1 MIQRLKR
8 WAPLLVVLGAI
19 FVLGYPVAFL
29 AGYPMARTQLEDRSR
44 WSQETFRASPPL
56 DTTDPTQ
63 LEFGPDADLGQGLL
77 VRDGAPFSGPYEVGA
92 GGVRLPDAESSL
104 ELAEL
109 DVQPDG
115 SNRVFRVE
123 RSGQGRP
130 LYLDGR
136 LMVEAYEKPPE
147 KPDGKRTTFTF
158 TGSEG
163 TFVLRGE
170 RLVEGE
176 DYTLDGTTL
185 VLEEAPGIWL
195 ALRAEPDW
203 ARPLRVTGD
212 YAWAD
217 DSTLVFRQPPPA
229 GAEVELAERVVRW
242 AERLEGEVDGRNRTF
257 RLSRP
262 RVMPADPERRIYVDD
277 ALLSATERR
286 PRSPP
291 DGQRVTFTFPEPG
304 GIITLDGRALEA
316 GADYT
321 QDGATVTL
329 STPPSRRNRLTQRD
343 YVVQDADVSRL
354 VLAQAPEPGSVVWT
368 DRYTVYD
375 RPKCG
380 TNLVECFL
388 ALPQHPVPLPHWI
401 FTIAPDYLTRYDW
414 SSDRNVARQ
423 GFYTARGTLVA
434 LLAGGFVGLALAILF
449 VLVRPLE
456 RALLPW
462 VIASQTV
469 PIIALVPMLVLIL
482 ANFGVRIQTSILPTA
497 IIGGYLSFFPI
508 SVGAAKGLRSV
519 DPLSLDLM
527 RSYAAK
533 QRHVFFKLR
542 LFAAM
547 PFIFASFKVGAAAS
561 LVGALIAETETSN
574 AKGLGFAILGQ
585 VQAGNVADL
594 WILFILSSLMGI
606 VFVTGVGWL
615 EKLIAP
621 WVRKA

>member
-1 MIQRLKR
+1 MQRLAR
-8 WAPLLVVLGAI
+8 WVPLLVVLAAI
-19 FVLGYPVAFL
+19 FALGYPIAFL
-29 AGYPMARTQLEDRSR
+29 AGYPMAQTQLEDRTR
-44 WSQETFRASPPL
+44 WFQKTLTARPPL
-56 DTTDPTQ
+56 DITDATR
-63 LEFGPDADLGQGLL
+63 LEFGPEADLDQGLL
-77 VRDGAPFSGPYEVGA
+77 VREGAPFDGPYEVA
-92 GGVRLPDAESSL
+92 GDGVHLPDAERVL
-104 ELAEL
+104 ELADL
-109 DVQPDG
+109 NVQPDG
-115 SNRVFRVE
+115 TNRVFRVE
-123 RSGQGRP
+123 RSGQGQP

-147 KPDGKRTTFTF
+147 KPDGKRMRFTF
-158 TGSEG
+158 TGTEG
-163 TFVLRGE
+163 AFVLRGE
-170 RLVEGE
+170 RLVPEE
-176 DYTLDGTTL
+176 DYTLEGTTL
-185 VLEEAPGIWL
+185 VLKEAPGIWL

-212 YAWAD
+212 HAWAD

-229 GAEVELAERVVRW
+229 GAEIELAERVVRW
-242 AERLEGEVDGRNRTF
+242 AERLRGEVNGINRTF
-257 RLSRP
+257 QLARP

-277 ALLSATERR
+277 ALLSASGRR
-286 PRSPP
+286 PRPTP
-291 DGQRVTFTFPEPG
+291 DGSRTAFTFPRPG
-304 GIITLDGRALEA
+304 GIITLDGHVLAP
-316 GADYT
+316 GKDYT
-321 QDGATVTL
+321 QDGDTVTL
-329 STPPSRRNRLTQRD
+329 FEPPSRRNQLAQHD
-343 YVVQDADVSRL
+343 YVIRDADASRL
-354 VLAQAPEPGSVVWT
+354 LLADAPEPGSVVWT
-368 DRYTVYD
+368 DRYTIYD

-423 GFYTARGTLVA
+423 VFYTARGTLVA
-434 LLAGGFVGLALAILF
+434 LLTGGAVGLVLAILF
-449 VLVRPLE
+449 VLIRPLE

-508 SVGAAKGLRSV
+508 SIGAAKGLRSV

-615 EKLIAP
+615 ERLIAP